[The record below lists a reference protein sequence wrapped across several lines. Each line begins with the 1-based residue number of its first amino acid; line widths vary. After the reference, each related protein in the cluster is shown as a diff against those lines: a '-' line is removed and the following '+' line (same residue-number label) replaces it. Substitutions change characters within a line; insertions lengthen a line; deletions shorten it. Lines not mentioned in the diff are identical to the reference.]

1 MLGIGSYRAGDCQGI
16 TRRSFLRVG
25 ASLPLAGGLPA
36 ILATSNN
43 QVSNAARSP
52 AAPKARSVMLIW
64 LVGGPSHLDLF
75 DPKPSAP
82 SEYRGPFAAI
92 PTRTPGLRFT
102 ELLPRLA
109 ERSDRFSVVHS
120 NINYDGG
127 HRPAGSIAWTCG
139 KASDGG
145 ENGNGKSSG
154 YPPNIGSIVS
164 RTRGPGDLPSF
175 VSLAR
180 GPVGDGVGPCL
191 GYGGGAWGPRYD
203 PFMVE
208 CSKVGD
214 VSIPDLKL
222 LDELTPMRLTD
233 RRHLLGEL
241 DSARRQLDRVR
252 MDQWSGLH
260 QQAFQLLQGSDALQA
275 FDLSRESE
283 RTRARYG
290 RTSFGQSC
298 LLGRRL
304 VEAGVPYVQV
314 NWSQFA
320 EVFYQFSDYGWDT
333 HADNFELLADWHGPL
348 LDHAFST
355 LLDDLADRGLLETTL
370 VVCMGEFGR
379 TPRINAI
386 GSRDHWHQ
394 CYSSV
399 WAGGGVQPGRVIG
412 ESDARGE
419 LPRSAPV
426 TPEMVGTTIVS
437 LAGVTTQQRAE
448 LRILEGGRAIDEL
461 L

>member
-1 MLGIGSYRAGDCQGI
+1 MFEFGNYRLRDCQGS
-16 TRRSFLRVG
+16 TRRSFLRFG
-25 ASLPLAGGLPA
+25 AGLPLA
-36 ILATSNN
+36 
-43 QVSNAARSP
+43 AAMLNRGP
-52 AAPKARSVMLIW
+52 FVAAEEVRKARSVMLIW

-75 DPKPSAP
+75 DPKPNAP
-82 SEYRGPFAAI
+82 AEYRGPFAPI
-92 PTRTPGLRFT
+92 STRSGAQFT

-109 ERSDRFSVVHS
+109 AISDRFSVVRT

-139 KASDGG
+139 TANDGG
-145 ENGNGKSSG
+145 ESGNGRPSG
-154 YPPNIGSIVS
+154 YPPNIGSIVARS
-164 RTRGPGDLPSF
+164 RGTRELPPF
-175 VSLAR
+175 ISLAR

-191 GYGGGAWGPRYD
+191 GYGGGTWGPRYD

-208 CSKVGD
+208 CSKNGQVA
-214 VSIPDLKL
+214 IPGLKL
-222 LDELTPMRLTD
+222 LEGLSPARLDDRRRILDELNRL
-233 RRHLLGEL
+233 RRGIDEL
-241 DSARRQLDRVR
+241 QLE
-252 MDQWSGLH
+252 QWNSLH
-260 QQAFQLLQGSDALQA
+260 QSALQLLRGGDTLDA

-283 RTRARYG
+283 NTRARYG

-320 EVFYQFSDYGWDT
+320 EVFYPFSDYGWDT
-333 HADNFELLADWHGPL
+333 HADNFGLLADWHGPL
-348 LDHAFST
+348 LDQALST
-355 LLDDLADRGLLETTL
+355 LLNDLHDRGLLETTL

-379 TPRINAI
+379 TPRINSI

-394 CYSSV
+394 CYFSV

-419 LPRSAPV
+419 FPRTAAI
-426 TPEMVGTTIVS
+426 TPEMVGTTILE
-437 LAGVTTQQRAE
+437 LAGVGTQQRAGY
-448 LRILEGGRAIDEL
+448 RVLEGGRVIDAL

>member
-1 MLGIGSYRAGDCQGI
+1 MFGLGAFRSRDCQRVS
-16 TRRSFLRVG
+16 RRSFLQFG
-25 ASLPLAGGLPA
+25 AALPFTAGLLGGGRSLS
-36 ILATSNN
+36 ATE
-43 QVSNAARSP
+43 SP
-52 AAPKARSVMLIW
+52 RARSVLLVW

-75 DPKPSAP
+75 DPKPKAP
-82 SEYRGPFAAI
+82 AEYRGPFAAI
-92 PTRTPGLRFT
+92 PTKIPEVRFS

-109 ERSDRFSVVHS
+109 ARNDRFSLIRS

-127 HRPAGSIAWTCG
+127 HRPAGSIAWTG
-139 KASDGG
+139 GRASDGG
-145 ENGNGKSSG
+145 ESGNGKPSG
-154 YPPNIGSIVS
+154 YPPNMGSIVA
-164 RTRGPGDLPSF
+164 RRRANGNLPPF
-175 VSLAR
+175 ISLAR
-180 GPVGDGVGPCL
+180 GPVGDGVGPSL

-208 CSKVGD
+208 CSRLGQ

-222 LDELTPMRLTD
+222 LDKLTPARLAD
-233 RRHLLGEL
+233 RRHLLREL
-241 DSARRQLDRVR
+241 DGVRRQLDR
-252 MDQWSGLH
+252 DQNGPWGGLH
-260 QQAFQLLQGSDALQA
+260 DRAFQLLQGADTLRA

-283 RTRARYG
+283 TTRARFG
-290 RTSFGQSC
+290 KTSFGQSC

-320 EVFYQFSDYGWDT
+320 EVFYPFSDYGWDT
-333 HADNFELLADWHGPL
+333 HADNFGLLADWHGSL
-348 LDHAFST
+348 LDQALST
-355 LLDDLADRGLLETTL
+355 LLDDLDERGLLETTL
-370 VVCMGEFGR
+370 VVCLGEFGR

-394 CYSSV
+394 CYFSL

-419 LPRSAPV
+419 FPRTTPI
-426 TPEMVGTTIVS
+426 TPEMVATTIVE
-437 LAGVTTQQRAE
+437 LAGVNTQQRAE
-448 LRILEGGRAIDEL
+448 YRVLEGGQVIDEL